1 MFVVNRIIRKFV
13 LWLITNKMNRKK
25 RSTKQQKDPQYMV
38 FVFGDLTESENV
50 TQYITNQ
57 LLPIVSS
64 EFLKFTYGEYGIVL
78 NFRSNETFDDLKEYI
93 DMAFSDLTDQYF
105 LLEVT
110 KNFDI
115 KMPRKM
121 KKDFLNIDDEIKKDT
136 TKTGS
141 LSKDETYKID
151 LKDKKTITFDFL
163 LPVYDTMFEN
173 IKESIVEEEPSID
186 DILDKISEKGIE
198 TLTEKEKEILDNYG
212 KRKD

>member
-1 MFVVNRIIRKFV
+1 
-13 LWLITNKMNRKK
+13 MNRKK

-198 TLTEKEKEILDNYG
+198 SLTKKETEFLENYG

>member
-198 TLTEKEKEILDNYG
+198 SLTKKETEFLENYG